1 MDEYIFSMRQFYHS
15 VILRFLGNYLYKL
28 QQYTVINKFFLNPI
42 TSQIQKTIQNLGIQM
57 RKVSRRQTLSVK
69 LLNLNLQNKLRLFV
83 VENPF

>member
-1 MDEYIFSMRQFYHS
+1 MSTKFSIRQFYHS
-15 VILRFLGNYLYKL
+15 VILRFLGSYLHKL

-42 TSQIQKTIQNLGIQM
+42 TSQIQKTIQNLAIQI

-69 LLNLNLQNKLRLFV
+69 LLDLNLQNTLMLFV

>member
-1 MDEYIFSMRQFYHS
+1 MRQFYHS
-15 VILRFLGNYLYKL
+15 VILRFLGNYLHKL

-42 TSQIQKTIQNLGIQM
+42 TSQIQKTIQNLAIQM

-69 LLNLNLQNKLRLFV
+69 LLDLNLQNTLMLFV

>member
-1 MDEYIFSMRQFYHS
+1 MSTKFSMRQFYHS
-15 VILRFLGNYLYKL
+15 VILRFLGNYLHKL

-42 TSQIQKTIQNLGIQM
+42 TSQIQKTIQNLAIQM

>member
-1 MDEYIFSMRQFYHS
+1 MSTKFSMRQFYHS
-15 VILRFLGNYLYKL
+15 VILRFLGNYLHKL

-42 TSQIQKTIQNLGIQM
+42 TSQIQKTIQNLAIQM

-69 LLNLNLQNKLRLFV
+69 LLDLNLQNTLMLFV

>member
-1 MDEYIFSMRQFYHS
+1 MSTKFSMRQFYHS
-15 VILRFLGNYLYKL
+15 VILRFLGNYLHKL

-42 TSQIQKTIQNLGIQM
+42 TLQIQKTIQNLAIQM

-69 LLNLNLQNKLRLFV
+69 LLDLNLQNTLMLFV

>member
-1 MDEYIFSMRQFYHS
+1 MSTKFSMRQFYHS
-15 VILRFLGNYLYKL
+15 VILRFLGNYLHKL

-42 TSQIQKTIQNLGIQM
+42 TSQIQKTIQNLAIQM

-69 LLNLNLQNKLRLFV
+69 LLDLNLQNRLMLFV

>member
-1 MDEYIFSMRQFYHS
+1 MRQFYHS
-15 VILRFLGNYLYKL
+15 VILRFLGNYLHKL

-42 TSQIQKTIQNLGIQM
+42 TSQIQKTIQNLAIQM

-69 LLNLNLQNKLRLFV
+69 LLDLNLQNRLMLFV

>member
-1 MDEYIFSMRQFYHS
+1 MSTKFSMRQFYHS
-15 VILRFLGNYLYKL
+15 VILRFLGNYLHKL

-42 TSQIQKTIQNLGIQM
+42 TSQIQKTIQNRAIQM

-69 LLNLNLQNKLRLFV
+69 LLDLNLQNTLMLFV